1 MPLCNVKFFGSSFS
15 NYHGAIVTKNKR
27 SELLLIAIALPFL
40 LRSVSAQPLNYS
52 EIFGSD
58 WQKALTFVEVNNS
71 WIKPALAEYGIPYH
85 EAIAV
90 VFPELV
96 RYSALRDKMEITLLK
111 TLYRNLGDDYADFS
125 VGVFQV
131 KPSFAEH
138 IRAEASHRNEGRLF
152 VRKKSFANDLAFRTA
167 IVKELEDPQS
177 ELNYIIAFFKI
188 CNKKFRAEWTD
199 EASKI
204 KFLSTAYNTGF
215 WKSAED
221 IEKMSD
227 KKFFNTKLFKTENYS
242 YAEVS
247 LYWYN
252 HYYQILENK
261 L

>member
-1 MPLCNVKFFGSSFS
+1 MQSCNVKFPGSSFS
-15 NYHGAIVTKNKR
+15 DYHGDIVTKNKR
-27 SELLLIAIALPFL
+27 GRLLIVAIALPFL
-40 LRSVSAQPLNYS
+40 LRTVSAQPLNYS

-58 WQKALTFVEVNNS
+58 WQKALTFVKENNS
-71 WIKPALAEYGIPYH
+71 WIKPALAEYSIPYH

-111 TLYRNLGDDYADFS
+111 TLYRHLGDDYADFS

-138 IRAEASHRNEGRLF
+138 IRAEAS
-152 VRKKSFANDLAFRTA
+152 RKKEGQLFERKRSYANDVAFRTA
-167 IVKELEDPQS
+167 IVRELEDPES
-177 ELNYIIAFFKI
+177 ELKYIIAFFKI
-188 CNKKFRAEWTD
+188 CDKKFRTEWAD

-215 WKSAED
+215 WKSAEN

-252 HYYQILENK
+252 RYYQILENK